1 MTQVTYEFTRRPIV
15 MLIACCPRQRRVLAG
30 RSCYVGLGQME
41 QTGKVTIPSER
52 TSARCVTRPAGLPGC
67 EQYCTTPWGSVSSLS
82 SMASYFDEHNCEP
95 TVPEEQYRQ
104 NALLELARQILIHH
118 AIRSVRHLIFSKFIL
133 HQENDPK
140 RTANVIKN
148 RDERTSSAP
157 SLCGKLWRLPKKL
170 HQEPRYLK
178 RSRCVVTVTHPRH
191 MQLRHRT
198 PDYRERCRSL
208 LSGMDIDLGG
218 LAETDWDH
226 RLPPPAAKKV
236 VENLPKVTVTAKQA
250 DAGLKCP
257 VCLLEFEEDETVRQL
272 PCEHLFHSA
281 CILPWLGK
289 TNSCPLC
296 RDELLTDSSEYE
308 EYKQEKVKWMVTGGA
323 DEQPGRDMPQ
333 LGLFFFF
340 FNLGS

>member
-1 MTQVTYEFTRRPIV
+1 
-15 MLIACCPRQRRVLAG
+15 
-30 RSCYVGLGQME
+30 
-41 QTGKVTIPSER
+41 
-52 TSARCVTRPAGLPGC
+52 
-67 EQYCTTPWGSVSSLS
+67 
-82 SMASYFDEHNCEP
+82 MASYFDEHNCEP

-104 NALLELARQILIHH
+104 NALLELA
-118 AIRSVRHLIFSKFIL
+118 
-133 HQENDPK
+133 
-140 RTANVIKN
+140 
-148 RDERTSSAP
+148 
-157 SLCGKLWRLPKKL
+157 
-170 HQEPRYLK
+170 
-178 RSRCVVTVTHPRH
+178 
-191 MQLRHRT
+191 
-198 PDYRERCRSL
+198 RSL

-308 EYKQEKVKWMVTGGA
+308 EYKQEKTRRQQREHRLEYLHEAMYT
-323 DEQPGRDMPQ
+323 
-333 LGLFFFF
+333 
-340 FNLGS
+340 